1 MKWRTRGED
10 EMQKRN
16 RSKNLG
22 CWSYVRK
29 RRRRRR
35 SGRSKWDWESE
46 SVRERERERKEIIWF
61 WVIFTSS
68 FFLFLFFNFSPHR
81 VPAVSSNF
89 LVFYL
94 KKGWDTRAAVSHE
107 FPVSNMGT
115 AGKMPCQCF
124 PAQKYYTRNS
134 TTDEPLVF

>member
-1 MKWRTRGED
+1 
-10 EMQKRN
+10 MQKRN
-16 RSKNLG
+16 RAKNLG

-29 RRRRRR
+29 RRRRRRR

-46 SVRERERERKEIIWF
+46 SVREREREREERNYLILGDF
-61 WVIFTSS
+61 YFFFS
-68 FFLFLFFNFSPHR
+68 FSFFLFFNFSPRR
-81 VPAVSSNF
+81 VPAISSNF